1 MLWKLNQVNRLC
13 LMLWPLRQQQMT
25 LLPLLM
31 TWGHRLIIPWSY
43 VLYCT
48 LFRCYEV
55 EYNSNESERDS
66 LVPLLL
72 LGITRGVR
80 EIECNM
86 LDVVS
91 DSMFCKIF
99 VTCDSTII
107 HIGVKMS
114 NNLNNLVNSVL
125 IKGLYAL

>member
-1 MLWKLNQVNRLC
+1 M
-13 LMLWPLRQQQMT
+13 
-25 LLPLLM
+25 
-31 TWGHRLIIPWSY
+31 
-43 VLYCT
+43 YCT

-72 LGITRGVR
+72 LGITGGVR

-125 IKGLYAL
+125 IKGIYAW